1 MTINL
6 LKILRSRNDVAIPAE
21 RAPRQKNNG
30 LVVPTLIFLRQNDK
44 ANFFSPQPWRGRAVL
59 VRGRPHRL
67 WPCWAGRRERP
78 PLEYRTHR
86 PCSQPWPLS
95 SADFALTARPVGI
108 TVPPHGQHGCPG
120 HDPECRQRCQARA
133 HFGAVG
139 RVLGRQCA
147 LLAARRPT
155 AAGRRELRPLS
166 RPRITKAP
174 QAPSLRT
181 LVRHAL
187 KCQSAEELAPAVE
200 AALSA
205 PAAARGNS
213 SG

>member
-108 TVPPHGQHGCPG
+108 TVPPYGQHGCPG

-133 HFGAVG
+133 PFGAVVECLVDNVRYWRPG
-139 RVLGRQCA
+139 DLPPPAGESFARCPDPGSRKHRRRRACA
-147 LLAARRPT
+147 PW
-155 AAGRRELRPLS
+155 
-166 RPRITKAP
+166 
-174 QAPSLRT
+174 
-181 LVRHAL
+181 
-187 KCQSAEELAPAVE
+187 
-200 AALSA
+200 
-205 PAAARGNS
+205 
-213 SG
+213 